1 MPNEYRLTS
10 LPTPTDAGAEER
22 PMRRGRPSGHI
33 RRPSVDEIRSLA
45 AREYINLSQ
54 QEAADLG
61 SLLEGMLVD
70 VERLDD
76 LPVAGLRVRYGDRE
90 SGYRPSPEED
100 PCNAFIRKCRVKGA
114 PEGKLAGKTV
124 GLKDNI
130 RVAGVPL
137 TNGSR
142 LLAEYVPRVDATV
155 TERLLDAGATIVG
168 KLNMDSFGMGGTN
181 ETSDFG
187 PVRNP
192 HNMEYSAG
200 GSSGGSGAA
209 LAAGEVDIA
218 LGVDEGG
225 SARIPASWCG
235 VVGIKPT
242 HGLVPAFGLSYL
254 DHTLDEVCPMAK
266 SVREVA
272 LTLEA
277 IAGED
282 PRDPQW
288 VRGPIRVENY
298 SKALQED
305 VSGLR
310 LGVIKESME
319 WDQSEPDVGQAV
331 WKAAGKLRAYGAS
344 VEEVSIPW
352 WKDAWPVLLS
362 IIGHSLSAMVESNLE
377 GYWRGGMC
385 DPDWQEA
392 FGKARRA
399 GSDGFPPLLK
409 VWMVMGKYLRREYRS
424 VYFSKAQN
432 LRHTMIRKLD
442 DVFEAYDVLATPTTP
457 LKAIRLARSSR
468 TGSWEGRGSIEMN
481 RNTCPLNVTGFPA
494 LSVPCGFGDNGL
506 PIGLQL
512 ISRRFHESVLFRV
525 ASQVE
530 RDYPIIGPPGSFS
543 GPPGTEAQPQA

>member
-1 MPNEYRLTS
+1 MPS
-10 LPTPTDAGAEER
+10 V
-22 PMRRGRPSGHI
+22 RPSGRI
-33 RRPSVDEIRSLA
+33 RRPSVEEIRSLA

-54 QEAADLG
+54 QEATDLG
-61 SLLEGMLVD
+61 SLMDGMLVD
-70 VERLDD
+70 VERLHD
-76 LPVAGLRVRYGDRE
+76 LPVAGLKVRYKDRDP
-90 SGYRPSPEED
+90 GYRPLPEED
-100 PCNAFIRKCRVKGA
+100 PCNAFIRKCRVTGA
-114 PEGKLAGKTV
+114 SEERLAGKTV

-130 RVAGVPL
+130 RVAGVPM

-142 LLAEYVPRVDATV
+142 LLPEYVPRVDATV

-209 LAAGEVDIA
+209 LAAGEVDLA

-235 VVGIKPT
+235 VVSIKPT

-254 DHTLDEVCPMAK
+254 DHTLDEVCPMAR

-282 PRDPQW
+282 PKDPQW

-305 VSGLR
+305 ISGLR
-310 LGVIKESME
+310 LGVIRESME
-319 WDQSEPDVGQAV
+319 WNQSEPDVGRSVWEAAKKLQARG
-331 WKAAGKLRAYGAS
+331 AA

-352 WKDAWPVLLS
+352 WKNAWPVLLS
-362 IIGHSLSAMVESNLE
+362 IIGHSLAAMVESDLE

-392 FGKARRA
+392 FGRARRA

-409 VWMVMGKYLRREYRS
+409 VWMVMGKYLRREYCS

-432 LRHTMIRKLD
+432 LRHAMTQKLD
-442 DVFEAYDVLATPTTP
+442 EMFEVYDVLVTPTTP
-457 LKAIRLARSSR
+457 LKAIKLTPSSR
-468 TGSWEGRGSIEMN
+468 AGSWEGRGSIEMN

-512 ISRRFHESVLFRV
+512 IARRFRESLLFQV

-530 RDYPIIGPPGSFS
+530 RAASPSLLQPTAQAPSPPS
-543 GPPGTEAQPQA
+543 PGYRDAIARRRRSP

>member
-1 MPNEYRLTS
+1 MPS
-10 LPTPTDAGAEER
+10 A
-22 PMRRGRPSGHI
+22 RPSGQI
-33 RRPSVDEIRSLA
+33 RRPSVEEIRTLA
-45 AREYINLSQ
+45 AREYIHLSQ

-61 SLLEGMLVD
+61 SLMNGMLVD
-70 VERLDD
+70 VERLQD
-76 LPVAGLRVRYGDRE
+76 LPVAGVKVRYEDRDR
-90 SGYRPSPEED
+90 GYRPSPEED
-100 PCNAFIRKCRVKGA
+100 PCNVFIRKCRVKGA
-114 PEGKLAGKTV
+114 STGTLAGKTV

-130 RVAGVPL
+130 RVAGVPM

-142 LLAEYVPRVDATV
+142 LLAEYVPGIDATV

-192 HNMEYSAG
+192 HNIDYSAG

-209 LAAGEVDIA
+209 LAAGEVDLA

-235 VVGIKPT
+235 VVSIKPT

-254 DHTLDEVCPMAK
+254 DHTLDEVCPMAR

-288 VRGPIRVENY
+288 VRGPIRVESY
-298 SKALQED
+298 SEALRED

-331 WKAAGKLRAYGAS
+331 WEAAGKLQARGAS
-344 VEEVSIPW
+344 VEEVSLPW
-352 WKDAWPVLLS
+352 WPDAWPVLLS
-362 IIGHSLSAMVESNLE
+362 IIGHSLAAMVESDLE

-392 FGKARRA
+392 FGRARRA

-409 VWMVMGKYLRREYRS
+409 VWMVMGKYLRREYCS
-424 VYFSKAQN
+424 VYYSKAQN
-432 LRHTMIRKLD
+432 LRHAMTQKLD
-442 DVFEAYDVLATPTTP
+442 EIFEAYDVLITPTTP
-457 LKAIRLARSSR
+457 LKAIKLTESSR
-468 TGSWEGRGSIEMN
+468 AGSWEGRGSIEMN

-494 LSVPCGFGDNGL
+494 LSVPCGFGANGL
-506 PIGLQL
+506 PIGMQL
-512 ISRRFHESVLFRV
+512 IGRRFRESLLFQV
-525 ASQVE
+525 AAQVE
-530 RDYPIIGPPGSFS
+530 R
-543 GPPGTEAQPQA
+543 EQAMLSDG

>member
-1 MPNEYRLTS
+1 MPS
-10 LPTPTDAGAEER
+10 A
-22 PMRRGRPSGHI
+22 RPSGQI
-33 RRPSVDEIRSLA
+33 RRPSVEEIRTLA
-45 AREYINLSQ
+45 AREYIHLSQ

-61 SLLEGMLVD
+61 SLMNGMLVD
-70 VERLDD
+70 VERLQD
-76 LPVAGLRVRYGDRE
+76 LPVAGVKARYEDRDR
-90 SGYRPSPEED
+90 GYRPSPEED
-100 PCNAFIRKCRVKGA
+100 PCNVFIRKCRVKGA
-114 PEGKLAGKTV
+114 STGTLAGKTV

-130 RVAGVPL
+130 RVAGVPM

-142 LLAEYVPRVDATV
+142 LLAEYVPGIDATV

-192 HNMEYSAG
+192 HNIECSAG

-209 LAAGEVDIA
+209 LAAGEVDLA

-254 DHTLDEVCPMAK
+254 DHTLDEVCPMAR

-288 VRGPIRVENY
+288 VRGPIRVESY
-298 SKALQED
+298 SEALRED

-310 LGVIKESME
+310 LGVIKESMQ

-331 WKAAGKLRAYGAS
+331 WEAAGKLQARGAS
-344 VEEVSIPW
+344 VEEVSLPW
-352 WKDAWPVLLS
+352 WPDAWPVLLS
-362 IIGHSLSAMVESNLE
+362 IIGHSLAAMVESDLE

-392 FGKARRA
+392 FGRARRA

-409 VWMVMGKYLRREYRS
+409 VWMVMGKYLRREYCS
-424 VYFSKAQN
+424 VYYSKAQN
-432 LRHTMIRKLD
+432 LRHAMTQKLD
-442 DVFEAYDVLATPTTP
+442 EMLEAYDVLITPTTP
-457 LKAIRLARSSR
+457 LKAIKLAQSSR
-468 TGSWEGRGSIEMN
+468 AGSWEGRGSIEMN

-494 LSVPCGFGDNGL
+494 LSVPCGFGANGL
-506 PIGLQL
+506 PIGMQL
-512 ISRRFHESVLFRV
+512 IGRRFRESLLFQV
-525 ASQVE
+525 AAQVE
-530 RDYPIIGPPGSFS
+530 R
-543 GPPGTEAQPQA
+543 EQAMLSDG